1 MIYDYI
7 VGMLFYLVFIL
18 FLYIIG
24 SSILKNDSEPYRF
37 LVGYIVYSVLIGI
50 GGIIVQILNTSWN
63 VFLCYFI
70 LVFLMLLIFSF
81 YRIKKEN
88 IKLFPRN
95 FKEFLKSYWFLFCI
109 SLILVI
115 ISLSYQDWIW
125 LNNCLDD
132 GQYLNKMATLPYIDN
147 PFIMSPPTG
156 IVGPNSGFRL
166 DVFTTGE
173 LENSVYMF
181 LTQVTPSV
189 FARVFMSGFNYFLLV
204 NCIYVFAEKLVKSC
218 NIDYKR
224 YSIQYISCIVILFI
238 FDWNFLGIKNIISV
252 QDSWQFNTAMYFGS
266 SIVRTMGIM
275 FLITHFIDKEEIV
288 VTDIILVV
296 LISIMLMTHSSI
308 ALPVI
313 FTTCMAYL
321 FANYLLLE
329 KRYKFIAI
337 VLILLLF
344 LIGIFLGNT
353 DVISTLIYNH
363 LSLNTDNLF
372 MIITLLIVILSFMFK
387 SRTILRC
394 NLTLLIIAGLILI
407 DPINNIF
414 EKLSMYDFVAARNL
428 TTLVYTL
435 VITMSIYVFILL
447 NKFSI
452 YRKNVVVISMITC
465 ASLVF
470 GALGTCQIYESGIID
485 SYKTIWKNKK
495 IIPDSTVKLGEI
507 MSELSKEKKKLL
519 NVIMPETVIINGD
532 PHSLAIIIRT
542 FAPEIRSISAIG
554 RFGTWETG
562 EFSNYSAE
570 EQKKFD
576 EFLANPNDIT
586 ASNLEKM
593 LDRYPIN
600 CIVIPTNNDNMYIE
614 KMGYESYDK
623 FVDIDAGIGY
633 NIYYKK

>member
-1 MIYDYI
+1 MIYDYV

-24 SSILKNDSEPYRF
+24 SSILKNESEPYRF

-50 GGIIVQILNTSWN
+50 GGIIVQILNMSWN

-70 LVFLMLLIFSF
+70 IIFLMLLIFSF

-88 IKLFPRN
+88 IRLFPRN
-95 FKEFLKSYWFLFCI
+95 FKEFLKNYWFLFSI
-109 SLILVI
+109 PLILII

-147 PFIMSPPTG
+147 PFITSPPTG
-156 IVGPNSGFRL
+156 IVGPNNGFRL
-166 DVFTTGE
+166 DAFTTGE

-204 NCIYVFAEKLVKSC
+204 NCIYVFAEKLIKSC
-218 NIDYKR
+218 NINYNK
-224 YSIQYISCIVILFI
+224 STIQYICCVVILFI
-238 FDWNFLGIKNIISV
+238 FDWNFLGIKNIMSV

-275 FLITHFIDKEEIV
+275 FLIAHFIDKEKIV
-288 VTDIILVV
+288 AKDIMLVV

-329 KRYKFIAI
+329 KKYKFIA
-337 VLILLLF
+337 VALILLLF
-344 LIGIFLGNT
+344 LIGMFLGNT
-353 DVISTLIYNH
+353 DVISTIIHNH
-363 LSLNTDNLF
+363 FSLNTDNLF
-372 MIITLLIVILSFMFK
+372 MIIILLIMIFSLTFK
-387 SRTILRC
+387 SRTVLRC
-394 NLTLLIIAGLILI
+394 NLTLLIIAVLILI

-435 VITMSIYVFILL
+435 IITASIYAFILL
-447 NKFSI
+447 SKFSV
-452 YRKNVVVISMITC
+452 YRKNVVLISMITC
-465 ASLVF
+465 IALVF
-470 GALGTCQIYESGIID
+470 GALGTCKVYQSGIID

-507 MSELSKEKKKLL
+507 ISELSKEKKKLL
-519 NVIMPETVIINGD
+519 NVIMPETVIVNGD

-542 FAPEIRSISAIG
+542 FAPEIHSISAIG

-562 EFSNYSAE
+562 EFSDYSAE
-570 EQKKFD
+570 EQKIFD
-576 EFLANPNDIT
+576 EFLAIPNDIT

-600 CIVIPTNNDNMYIE
+600 CIVLPTNNNNEYIE